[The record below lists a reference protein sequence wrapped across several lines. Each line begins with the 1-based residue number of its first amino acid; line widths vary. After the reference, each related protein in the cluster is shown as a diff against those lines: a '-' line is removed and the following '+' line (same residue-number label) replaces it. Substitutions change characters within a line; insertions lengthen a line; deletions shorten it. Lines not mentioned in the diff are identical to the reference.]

1 VDLEFLLTSLYFFVD
16 EWWQRDHP
24 RSPPRPGRPPSL
36 SPSEVLTLAIVAQWP
51 RFRSERDFHS
61 FADAHLREYFP
72 NPHLRPTQ
80 PPHPRSGA
88 RAKSFPARD
97 VQNTGRRLESLP
109 RAGHH
114 PHSGH
119 RESSCL
125 PQGVV
130 CRQATFGRCASKIE
144 WVCGFKVALSVTP
157 EGVITAFVLA
167 ETHRRVPGG
176 LRRLRRLPRGQRL
189 LIGCMGAAL
198 DEGPRGVSGS
208 YPTKSSRRA
217 WPEEACQRAAAK
229 RQLIEGVIWQLRDYF
244 GLERHRAK
252 SLGGLLTWLAANV
265 AAYIQSDRG

>member
-167 ETHRRVPGG
+167 ETNAEERPIAEFLVAFDGYDAYLADKGFSSVAWERHWMKAQGALVVATPQKAPDGHGPKKPASGQR
-176 LRRLRRLPRGQRL
+176 PRGN
-189 LIGCMGAAL
+189 
-198 DEGPRGVSGS
+198 
-208 YPTKSSRRA
+208 SS
-217 WPEEACQRAAAK
+217 K
-229 RQLIEGVIWQLRDYF
+229 V
-244 GLERHRAK
+244 
-252 SLGGLLTWLAANV
+252 
-265 AAYIQSDRG
+265 